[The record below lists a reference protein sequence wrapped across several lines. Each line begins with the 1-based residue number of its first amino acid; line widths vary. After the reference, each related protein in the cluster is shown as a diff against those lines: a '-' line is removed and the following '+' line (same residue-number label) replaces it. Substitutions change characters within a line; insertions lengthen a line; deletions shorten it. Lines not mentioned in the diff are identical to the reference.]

1 MAGGRG
7 ERLKPY
13 TTVLPKPLIPI
24 NNKPMLEHILSNF
37 KIFNLENFH
46 LILNHQANL
55 IKSCFNNID
64 QKFKDQLRDRTKAF
78 GNYRGY
84 QIS

>member
-37 KIFNLENFH
+37 KFL
-46 LILNHQANL
+46 
-55 IKSCFNNID
+55 
-64 QKFKDQLRDRTKAF
+64 T
-78 GNYRGY
+78 
-84 QIS
+84 